1 MLDLPVPGT
10 SSLRSELPLFYSRGV
25 IMAIEIWLPALL
37 GYLVPLGLFL
47 TAWGGMEPQRARRA
61 ATVGALALAL
71 AALGYFALGFGFHL
85 GGAQVIAERGNLA
98 IDVKG
103 LEGIY
108 SVGEEKQW
116 GLIGVTGFFLSGKDS
131 HTGEPIPLTAEG
143 MALFVNYLPM
153 VAAAVLLVALSAYGR
168 ARGWQVTLG
177 GLAVAMFLFPV
188 VACWAWGGGWLANL
202 GAAETVA
209 RGHGFVDYAGSG
221 VVYLL
226 GGMAALGALVAL
238 GQRLEPGEPG
248 QPEEMPPAHFP
259 LLANLGAMVFGVGLM
274 SWSLSTP
281 FHATGAD
288 LNLPRIAV
296 NLVLAGAGAILT
308 TQTYSWL
315 AIGHADA
322 LMSARGAVAGFVAA
336 AAGAP
341 FVPPWAALLL
351 GAVVGI
357 ALPLGVY
364 VVERGLRLPDATATV
379 AIGIAAGLIGLLAV
393 AIFADGLWG
402 QGWNGVG
409 PDEYQTEATKG
420 VTGFLPA
427 AEFATGDGPGQLIA
441 QLTGMG
447 IISLIAFAAGWI
459 TFAVLNLP
467 YKRPWEA
474 REKSVEGSVSG

>member
-1 MLDLPVPGT
+1 
-10 SSLRSELPLFYSRGV
+10 
-25 IMAIEIWLPALL
+25 
-37 GYLVPLGLFL
+37 
-47 TAWGGMEPQRARRA
+47 
-61 ATVGALALAL
+61 
-71 AALGYFALGFGFHL
+71 
-85 GGAQVIAERGNLA
+85 
-98 IDVKG
+98 
-103 LEGIY
+103 
-108 SVGEEKQW
+108 
-116 GLIGVTGFFLSGKDS
+116 
-131 HTGEPIPLTAEG
+131 
-143 MALFVNYLPM
+143 
-153 VAAAVLLVALSAYGR
+153 
-168 ARGWQVTLG
+168 
-177 GLAVAMFLFPV
+177 MFLFPI

-238 GQRLEPGEPG
+238 GHRIEPGEPG
-248 QPEEMPPAHFP
+248 QPIEMPPAHFP
-259 LLANLGAMVFGVGLM
+259 LLANLGAMMFGVGLM

-281 FHATGAD
+281 FHAAGAD
-288 LNLPRIAV
+288 LNLPRVAV
-296 NLVLAGAGAILT
+296 NLVLAGAGAIFT

-364 VVERGLRLPDATATV
+364 VVERGLRLPDATATL
-379 AIGIAAGLIGLLAV
+379 AIGITAGLIGLLSV

-409 PDEYQTEATKG
+409 PDEYQTEAAKG

-427 AEFATGDGPGQLIA
+427 AKFATGDGPGQLIA

-447 IISLIAFAAGWI
+447 IIGLVAFAAGWI

-474 REKSVEGSVSG
+474 REKSVQDSVSG